1 MAAPRRAP
9 PVTGDAPS
17 ADLTPSS
24 PTPTAGSAPG
34 PTPAASAPGATPA
47 ARRRRA
53 DSPDPTQ
60 EDRSSLLGRTGAALR
75 RQPPGAWL
83 TGVAATLVY
92 TLFSVTQWNRLD
104 SPSWDLGI
112 FTQLAKAYAGLDA
125 PIVPIK
131 GEDFN
136 LLGDHFHP
144 LLVLL
149 GPAYAVAPSGLTLLI
164 VQNLLFGLSVAIV
177 TRAGVRILGTAAG
190 IAVGIAYA
198 LSWGLQSAV
207 AAQFHEIAF
216 AVPLLALSLE
226 AVLARRVLPAV
237 LWGGLLVFVKED
249 LGLTV
254 MALGLVVAWRL
265 RTVAGL
271 WLTAW
276 GALWLVLSVRV
287 ILPALN
293 TAGQYDY
300 ADRIDAGAMIADPAG
315 AVVDL
320 LTGTAKH
327 ETLLLLLLAG
337 GILFLRSP
345 LGLILLPT
353 LLWRFAAGQD
363 EYWGSDWHY
372 SAVLMPVLFLGL
384 MDGVHSLRTRPRR
397 WVRSAALLGVPAA
410 VTACLILLPSQKFAV
425 LAEPDTYRQSDRWEA
440 AHRMMDLIPEGST
453 VESGVVLMAY
463 LAPETRVYWLGNTN
477 PAPDYLVVD
486 ADDWSWGAT
495 RPADAEAHAEQR
507 FPGTDYTLVFDEAGY
522 QLVRLAR

>member
-1 MAAPRRAP
+1 MS
-9 PVTGDAPS
+9 GDAPG
-17 ADLTPSS
+17 DLTPSG
-24 PTPTAGSAPG
+24 PAPAAAGS
-34 PTPAASAPGATPA
+34 TTT
-47 ARRRRA
+47 RRRREP
-53 DSPDPTQ
+53 SPHGIPA
-60 EDRSSLLGRTGAALR
+60 GRPDTRPSTVPALR
-75 RQPPGAWL
+75 RRTAAAIRRQPAGAWL
-83 TGVAATLVY
+83 TGVAAALLY
-92 TLFSVTQWNRLD
+92 TVFSVAQWNRLD
-104 SPSWDLGI
+104 TPSWDLGI
-112 FTQLAKAYAGLDA
+112 FTQLAKAYAGVGA

-149 GPAYAVAPSGLTLLI
+149 GPAYALAPSGLTLLV
-164 VQNLLFGLSVAIV
+164 VQNLLFGLSVAV
-177 TRAGVRILGTAAG
+177 VARTGMRLLGSAAG
-190 IAVGIAYA
+190 LAVGIAYA

-254 MALGLVVAWRL
+254 MALGLVLAWRL

-271 WLTAW
+271 WLAAW

-300 ADRIDAGAMIADPAG
+300 ADRIDAGAMLADPAG

-345 LGLILLPT
+345 LSLILLPT
-353 LLWRFAAGQD
+353 LLWRFASGQ
-363 EYWGSDWHY
+363 EVYWGPEWHY

-384 MDGVHSLRTRPRR
+384 VDGVRSLRASPRR

-410 VTACLILLPSQKFAV
+410 VAACLVLLPGQKFAA
-425 LAEPDTYRQSDRWEA
+425 LAEPETYRQSARWDA
-440 AHRMMDLIPEGST
+440 AHRMMGLVPEGAT

-463 LAPETRVYWLGNTN
+463 LVPETRVYWLGNTN

-486 ADDWSWGAT
+486 ADDWSWGPT

-507 FPGTDYTLVFDEAGY
+507 FPGTDYTPVFDEAGY
-522 QLVRLAR
+522 QLVRLER

>member
-1 MAAPRRAP
+1 MTGNAPDDP
-9 PVTGDAPS
+9 
-17 ADLTPSS
+17 TPSG
-24 PTPTAGSAPG
+24 PRPAAAGS
-34 PTPAASAPGATPA
+34 TTT
-47 ARRRRA
+47 RRRREPSA
-53 DSPDPTQ
+53 HRIPAGRPDTRPST
-60 EDRSSLLGRTGAALR
+60 APALR
-75 RQPPGAWL
+75 RRTAAAVRRQPAGAWL
-83 TGVAATLVY
+83 TGVAAALLY
-92 TLFSVTQWNRLD
+92 TVFSVAQWNRLD
-104 SPSWDLGI
+104 APSWDLGI
-112 FTQLAKAYAGLDA
+112 FTQLAKAYAGVGA

-149 GPAYAVAPSGLTLLI
+149 GPAYALAPSGLTLLV
-164 VQNLLFGLSVAIV
+164 VQNLLFGLSVAV
-177 TRAGVRILGTAAG
+177 VARTGVRLLGSAAG
-190 IAVGIAYA
+190 LVVGIAYA

-254 MALGLVVAWRL
+254 MALGLVLAWRL

-271 WLTAW
+271 WLAAW

-337 GILFLRSP
+337 GVLFLRSP
-345 LGLILLPT
+345 LSLVLLPT
-353 LLWRFAAGQD
+353 LLWRFASGQ
-363 EYWGSDWHY
+363 EVYWGPEWHY

-384 MDGVHSLRTRPRR
+384 VDGVRSLRTSPRR

-410 VTACLILLPSQKFAV
+410 VAACLVLLPSQKFAA
-425 LAEPDTYRQSDRWEA
+425 LAEPETYRQSARWDA
-440 AHRMMDLIPEGST
+440 AHRMMGLVPEGAT

-463 LAPETRVYWLGNTN
+463 LVPETRVYWLGNTN

-486 ADDWSWGAT
+486 ADDWSWGPT

-522 QLVRLAR
+522 QLVRLER

>member
-1 MAAPRRAP
+1 M
-9 PVTGDAPS
+9 TGDAPR
-17 ADLTPSS
+17 ADLTPEAG
-24 PTPTAGSAPG
+24 PAQAGPAQAGPAAGSAPRR
-34 PTPAASAPGATPA
+34 TTA
-47 ARRRRA
+47 ARRWRAVDPDGTRGHRPDRPATRR
-53 DSPDPTQ
+53 
-60 EDRSSLLGRTGAALR
+60 GRTAAAIR

-83 TGVAATLVY
+83 TGVTAAVLY
-92 TLFSVTQWNRLD
+92 TIFSVTQWNRLD
-104 SPSWDLGI
+104 APSWDLGI
-112 FTQLAKAYAGLDA
+112 FTQLAKAYAGAGA

-164 VQNLLFGLSVAIV
+164 VQNLLLGLSVAV
-177 TRAGVRILGTAAG
+177 VARTGVRLLGSAAG

-216 AVPLLALSLE
+216 AVPLLALSLD

-271 WLTAW
+271 WLAVW

-293 TAGQYDY
+293 AAGQYDY
-300 ADRIDAGAMIADPAG
+300 SDRIDAGAMIADPAG
-315 AVVDL
+315 AVVGL

-337 GILFLRSP
+337 GVLFLRSS
-345 LGLILLPT
+345 LSLVLLPT
-353 LLWRFAAGQD
+353 LLWRFASGQ
-363 EYWGSDWHY
+363 EGYWGPEWHY

-384 MDGVHSLRTRPRR
+384 VDGVHSLRSNRRR
-397 WVRSAALLGVPAA
+397 WVRSVALLGVPAA
-410 VTACLILLPSQKFAV
+410 VAACLVLLPGQKFAV
-425 LAEPDTYRQSDRWEA
+425 LAEPDTYRQSERWDA
-440 AHRMMDLIPEGST
+440 AHRMMGLIPPGST

-463 LAPETRVYWLGNTN
+463 LVPDTRVYWLGNTN
-477 PAPDYLVVD
+477 PAPDYLIVD

-507 FPGTDYTLVFDEAGY
+507 FPGTDYTPVFDEAGY
-522 QLVRLAR
+522 QLVRLER